1 MTQVKVFL
9 FAVIAAMSGV
19 VAINSL
25 AVRPALAEAAY
36 AEGEMSLGSESAPVT
51 IIEYASMTCPHCAT
65 FHIKTFKDLKEK
77 YIDTGKVR
85 MIFREFPFDQY
96 ALQGSMLARCSGE
109 ERYFG
114 MLDLLFRQQYKW
126 AKAENPTAMLAQI
139 ARFSGMSK
147 EDFESCMSNETLVNQ
162 ILQTRMTGHEKL
174 GVDSTPTFLVNGDKF
189 TGAMTLAEWDDI
201 LAKYLH

>member
-9 FAVIAAMSGV
+9 LAVIAVMSGV
-19 VAINSL
+19 VALNVL
-25 AVRPALAEAAY
+25 AVRSALAEAAY
-36 AEGEMSLGSESAPVT
+36 AEGDMVLGSESAPVT

-65 FHIKTFKDLKEK
+65 FHIKTFKDFKDK

-96 ALQGSMLARCSGE
+96 ALQGAMLARCSGE
-109 ERYFG
+109 DRYFA
-114 MLDLLFRQQYKW
+114 MLDMLFRQQYKW
-126 AKAENPTAMLAQI
+126 AKAENPTAMLAQL

-147 EDFESCMSNETLVNQ
+147 EDFEACLSNEALVNQ
-162 ILQTRMTGHEKL
+162 ILQTRMTGHEQL

-189 TGAMTLAEWDDI
+189 TGALTLDEWDDV
-201 LAKYLH
+201 LAKYLN